1 MIDDTILERLRV
13 TLQYLSLFSGKI
25 TQKKSEVFFGQLQC
39 IIAMHQKPKKKIN
52 MIKQE
57 TDAWISW
64 MLTACS
70 GHNQVRE
77 ECLLLIKQL
86 IDVEKP
92 SGI

>member
-1 MIDDTILERLRV
+1 MSDQKTLRIEAV
-13 TLQYLSLFSGKI
+13 
-25 TQKKSEVFFGQLQC
+25 
-39 IIAMHQKPKKKIN
+39 KKKIH

-57 TDAWISW
+57 TDAWVSW

-86 IDVEKP
+86 IDVEKTLRK
-92 SGI
+92 